1 MNITKNTANNK
12 KELLKYYRDRSVEY
26 LSEVDADF
34 GKTEYKKKAKKINR
48 LLIWA
53 KESLI
58 EVVEQKSKKENWT
71 NKEILECILMVTYC
85 NYVVM
90 LEIRHSVWP
99 YEYMAFSKRIGKL
112 WEPFCKLAFEY
123 PINDLELF
131 VFIKKSNCN

>member
-1 MNITKNTANNK
+1 M
-12 KELLKYYRDRSVEY
+12 
-26 LSEVDADF
+26 
-34 GKTEYKKKAKKINR
+34 
-48 LLIWA
+48 IWA